1 MILILII
8 IVNIMV
14 IPNLN
19 ISPCN
24 SKNQSRRS
32 SCFRGLWAA
41 IPSMAKSSSAERTIH
56 VVRILVNTQD
66 LKHMRLVNGTLLQ
79 LRRRWP
85 PTVSVPEVDQ
95 GRRRADHNARKLL
108 VNTWN
113 FEENEA
119 VVHGCAVSCVDVCR
133 RDMYKHQLFYD
144 HFSSKGAQNRHDI
157 FSILGSPSP
166 YYES

>member
-1 MILILII
+1 
-8 IVNIMV
+8 
-14 IPNLN
+14 
-19 ISPCN
+19 
-24 SKNQSRRS
+24 
-32 SCFRGLWAA
+32 
-41 IPSMAKSSSAERTIH
+41 
-56 VVRILVNTQD
+56 
-66 LKHMRLVNGTLLQ
+66 MRLVNGLVS
-79 LRRRWP
+79 

-144 HFSSKGAQNRHDI
+144 NFHNGRHFSSKGAQNRHDI
-157 FSILGSPSP
+157 FLFWAPPLHTTSPR
-166 YYES
+166 